1 MLLDSENLD
10 SASEFKSL
18 LEQILDNDAQNS
30 KRKTF
35 LKDHGILRERN
46 SLSFD
51 FTFKSV
57 LERCM
62 LGLPGYLESA
72 EVIFKHL
79 MSKPKNSHN
88 QMLLMSVLS
97 DVLNQP

>member
-1 MLLDSENLD
+1 M
-10 SASEFKSL
+10 
-18 LEQILDNDAQNS
+18 
-30 KRKTF
+30 
-35 LKDHGILRERN
+35 
-46 SLSFD
+46 SFD